1 LHYPLFFYTFKF
13 FIVIQ
18 KSVLFSNFKKWK
30 NAYRS
35 YILTRHKLGIQAT
48 AIWNELKTAHGD
60 SAPCKKTVYLWVER
74 FGSGSEDLEDHMRPG
89 GPITATKPENI
100 EIVRVLIEGNPHISY
115 HQLIAETSYSQG
127 TINRIIHDH
136 LHLRKITSRWVPH
149 DLTEQQK
156 AIRVQVCQENLD
168 KFKEGKWRICD
179 IMTGDESWI
188 WHRQILKRQ
197 SNATWV
203 GQGDPPRTIVRRH
216 QFEPKA
222 MLTVFFKSTG
232 PVLIDL
238 LDKGETINH
247 EYYVEKVLKPALR
260 AVRQQRPTSGTTNFK
275 ILHDNAKPHVAK
287 KVKEYL

>member
-1 LHYPLFFYTFKF
+1 ME
-13 FIVIQ
+13 
-18 KSVLFSNFKKWK
+18 N

-203 GQGDPPRTIVRRH
+203 GQGDPPRTIIRRH
-216 QFEPKA
+216 QFEPKS
-222 MLTVFFKSTG
+222 MLTVFFESTG